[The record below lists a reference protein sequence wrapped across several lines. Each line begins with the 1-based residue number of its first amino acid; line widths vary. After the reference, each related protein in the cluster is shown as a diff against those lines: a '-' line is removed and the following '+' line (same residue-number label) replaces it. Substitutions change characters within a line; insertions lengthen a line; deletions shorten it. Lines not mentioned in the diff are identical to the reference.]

1 MVTISRKK
9 EDIDIKKT
17 CLACLP
23 ASFLEAAPF
32 FFSFHEQK
40 GPLKKGPF
48 FFFFFFNKKK
58 GYIWTITYNK
68 MWRAPFWKKKKRPSF
83 LFWKSQDAK
92 HVFILFGPVH
102 GGHLDVIVFMGGRIG
117 NSHPFWIAFFLVIN
131 EETRLCHHAESLP
144 HGSAMEVYGGS
155 LMQSKLFLMMFVSKA
170 KTLGSIFTG

>member
-1 MVTISRKK
+1 MSSVPSY
-9 EDIDIKKT
+9 
-17 CLACLP
+17 
-23 ASFLEAAPF
+23 FLFRGSPLLF
-32 FFSFHEQK
+32 FFSWTKRAFKKRALFFLLLFH
-40 GPLKKGPF
+40 L
-48 FFFFFFNKKK
+48 KKK

-83 LFWKSQDAK
+83 LFWKSQDSK

-170 KTLGSIFTG
+170 KTLGAIFTG